1 MIFRICHLHSQILGH
16 TVYIPENFRNFSR
29 KLQIIEPNLE
39 ALADLQTLFNM
50 GKKAIIAICCD
61 VDIAVIHHNG
71 VVAYQQNL
79 ASVPN
84 PAFRAHE
91 MSSALQP

>member
-29 KLQIIEPNLE
+29 KLQIIKPNLK
-39 ALADLQTLFNM
+39 ALTDLQTPFNM
-50 GKKAIIAICCD
+50 GQKAIIVICCD
-61 VDIAVIHHNG
+61 INITVVHHNG

-79 ASVPN
+79 ASVPK
-84 PAFRAHE
+84 PAFMAHG
-91 MSSALQP
+91 MSSALEP